1 MPESMSDTEI
11 DIESWEELM
20 YADGKVSASELR
32 ALRDAIKWT
41 ADSLLEKF
49 NDESKA
55 GAGKLLLALH
65 KTSGA
70 AYNAV
75 VKILQLADSEL
86 SLGDHAL
93 LLGVLDANI
102 TLMQAARDS
111 FAGRKLERTVKAL
124 ETIMEDGK
132 VTATELDSIW
142 ADADTN
148 GDGQLSGP
156 EVRAFADI
164 IARTSNARGLS
175 LTADDLEWSWLFQ
188 DWDHDNAFSKA
199 EMRRALELLAEK
211 RAAGA

>member
-86 SLGDHAL
+86 SLGEPESSTQVSPLARL
-93 LLGVLDANI
+93 SVNWSSAMLTDA
-102 TLMQAARDS
+102 
-111 FAGRKLERTVKAL
+111 V
-124 ETIMEDGK
+124 
-132 VTATELDSIW
+132 
-142 ADADTN
+142 
-148 GDGQLSGP
+148 QLSAVFGTKP
-156 EVRAFADI
+156 
-164 IARTSNARGLS
+164 
-175 LTADDLEWSWLFQ
+175 
-188 DWDHDNAFSKA
+188 
-199 EMRRALELLAEK
+199 ALAST
-211 RAAGA
+211 